1 MKEERGVSTD
11 GNGTYDKGD
20 VDVSFDLTPFRHG
33 VVSIPD
39 SYVTFD

>member
-11 GNGTYDKGD
+11 GNGKYDKGG
-20 VDVSFDLTPFRHG
+20 VDVSFDLTPFRHE
-33 VVSIPD
+33 VVSMAY